1 MSVVVLCGALIVIF
15 LSGYPIAVR
24 LRGVHHPLDLIY
36 QSTIVGMLLN
46 GGVAVGLAALGI
58 FHIALHAV
66 IVLLPIGWAI
76 WTMRGHDINSWIPR
90 HIEPHERPL
99 VIAFA
104 LLIGISVWLNGT
116 PSEVIIGG
124 RDAGV
129 YANTGFMIA
138 RTGSIVQQDA
148 VLADLAQ
155 RRVTDAGAAQ
165 GWSNLLGVQS
175 ADRFMASRMRLAGLF
190 IFDDG
195 ASNGFYTPQFL
206 HLFPAWIGLMSAIF
220 GVQLGLLATGLAG
233 VVGAWSIGMAGRA
246 LKSPWVGV
254 LAMAFI
260 TLNGVHVWF
269 SRYPMSETTAQWLFF
284 AAIYGL
290 AMRTIPQRHDTL
302 MTSLIAG
309 AAIGQMILAR
319 LDFVFVVIPFVG
331 WLVWR
336 WFRDDIDRSM
346 RWVIGAFVIT
356 ASHGILHLLTISRG
370 YFIDTFFARLQDTA
384 LSALLVFP
392 LLTPALQRTFLLRPC
407 SPLTAQPC
415 PDQSIPDAPWQIGR
429 IIAEFGAVALII
441 VLLIWLRRYRTPI
454 MAQLTALKP
463 WYMRLSRVAAV
474 TIIFAG
480 LYAYVVRPQILSVD
494 MLPALPQCLSTTQL
508 RTPTGSCLALQS
520 YVGAPIAPPTFPDV
534 VVQGIQQFVALVRGD
549 TYEAAPLRDL
559 YANSKANLVRVGW
572 YISPLGVG
580 LALAGLAI
588 WLWRGVG
595 RHDWLFMAVTLATA
609 FIFIELSY
617 GTSSQTYIYIMRRYL
632 PNVYPGFALF
642 AAYAL
647 YEIWGTPWW
656 RKFMALSL
664 GGAALLFLVATIR
677 PVVQIPELRGSF
689 ATVATIAATQQSQDI
704 TIIRGGSPNYIQAR
718 DAADV
723 LALPLIAI
731 HDRAAFGLRSEYPE
745 RYGQDLR
752 QLFLHWMSQGRAIHF
767 LLGANGALWFPDMHF
782 VKRGDVSSKL
792 PEFTQLRNQKPAL
805 VDSLNISYQHYELVA
820 GSAPLPRSID
830 AHDTAAQVNGF
841 YPHERIKQRRFAW
854 TTGSAVIRLPLPSSP
869 STIVLRMASGTR
881 PADTQPTVCVSTAG
895 QPLPWS
901 DQQPV
906 WSAPQCQNVDD
917 SMQPYAFLMTTVPR
931 SDTDTLLVRIETPA
945 WIPAELDATIN
956 DGRSLGVQFIGA
968 EVQP

>member
-1 MSVVVLCGALIVIF
+1 VSVVVLCGALFIICV
-15 LSGYPIAVR
+15 SGYPIAVR
-24 LRGVHHPLDLIY
+24 LRGLHHPLDLVY
-36 QSTIVGMLLN
+36 QSTIVGMLLH

-58 FHIALHAV
+58 FHIALHAL
-66 IVLLPIGWAI
+66 IVSIPIGWAS
-76 WTMRGHDINSWIPR
+76 WEMRGRDINAWIPR
-90 HIEPHERPL
+90 HIEPQERL
-99 VIAFA
+99 VVVAFA
-104 LLIGISVWLNGT
+104 LLIGLSVWLNGT

-155 RRVTDAGAAQ
+155 RRLTDAGAAQ

-195 ASNGFYTPQFL
+195 ATQGFYTPQFL
-206 HLFPAWIGLMSAIF
+206 HLFPAWIGLFSAVF

-254 LAMAFI
+254 IAMAFI
-260 TLNGVHVWF
+260 TLNGVQVWF

-290 AMRTIPQRHDTL
+290 AMRTLTQRHDTQ

-336 WFRDDIDRSM
+336 WFRDDVDRSL
-346 RWVIGAFVIT
+346 RWVIAAFMIT

-415 PDQSIPDAPWQIGR
+415 PDQSISDAPWQIGR

-441 VLLIWLRRYRTPI
+441 VLLVWLRRYRTPI
-454 MAQLTALKP
+454 LAQLTTLTP
-463 WYMRLSRVAAV
+463 WYMCICRVAAV
-474 TIIFAG
+474 TIILAG
-480 LYAYVVRPQILSVD
+480 VYAYVVRPQILTAD
-494 MLPALPQCLSTTQL
+494 MLKELPQCLSTTQL
-508 RTPTGSCLALQS
+508 RAPTGSCLALQS
-520 YVGAPIAPPTFPDV
+520 YVGAPIIPPTYPDA
-534 VVQGIQQFVALVRGD
+534 VVQSMQQVVARIRGE

-580 LALAGLAI
+580 LALAGLAV

-595 RHDWLFMAVTLATA
+595 RRDWLFMAVTVATA

-642 AAYAL
+642 AAFSL
-647 YEIWGTPWW
+647 HQLWGTPRW
-656 RKFMALSL
+656 RKLLAIGL
-664 GGAALLFLVATIR
+664 GSAALLFLVATIR
-677 PVVQIPELRGSF
+677 PVIQMPELRGSF
-689 ATVATIAATQQSQDI
+689 ATVATIAATQQPQDI

-731 HDRAAFGLRSEYPE
+731 HDRAAFGLRSEFPE
-745 RYGQDLR
+745 RYGRDLR
-752 QLFLHWMSQGRAIHF
+752 QLFAHWMSQGRAVHF

-820 GSAPLPRSID
+820 GSAPLPRLID
-830 AHDTAAQVNGF
+830 AHDTAAQVSGF
-841 YPHERIKQRRFAW
+841 YPHERIKQRLFAW
-854 TTGSAVIRLPLPSSP
+854 TTGSAVVRLPLPTAP
-869 STIVLRMASGTR
+869 STILIRMASGTR
-881 PADTQPTVCVSTAG
+881 PDGIQPPVCVSTAG
-895 QPLPWS
+895 QPLPWG
-901 DQQPV
+901 DQQPT
-906 WSAPQCQNVDD
+906 WSTPQCQFVDD
-917 SMQPYAFLMTTVPR
+917 SLNTYEFAVTTLPR

-945 WIPAELDATIN
+945 WVPAELDATIN

-968 EVQP
+968 EIRP